1 MLFAIGT
8 MKPSVDM
15 VGRLPEKHRHYN
27 DPCEILYRNLF
38 YCSQSKPTNTH
49 GTYCTFFDATPTSL
63 CTVYCIVACPYDLGN
78 GNYPMWASTPAR
90 HDCFTDASHT
100 QADGAFIL
108 QRKRLLY
115 ALCIY
120 FAARPSNLRSE
131 ASRSRSNMEPRTRS
145 RSNHSSSKR
154 SRSNRNRSK
163 RSRSNHNRNKR
174 SRSNHNRNN
183 HNRSKKRPPSL
194 GWFSLAR
201 LCEPQGLL
209 SSIGHLIRVIR
220 VRQLESLGPRSPRC
234 INPPAH
240 NPLVTFVVMG

>member
-38 YCSQSKPTNTH
+38 YCSQSQPTNTH
-49 GTYCTFFDATPTSL
+49 GTYRTFFDATPTSL

-78 GNYPMWASTPAR
+78 DNNPMWASPPAR

-108 QRKRLLY
+108 QRKKLLY
-115 ALCIY
+115 ALCLY
-120 FAARPSNLRSE
+120 FAAPPSNLRSE

-154 SRSNRNRSK
+154 SRSNRNRSNNEAEATTK
-163 RSRSNHNRNKR
+163 PKQPKQTRRSRSNHNR
-174 SRSNHNRNN
+174 
-183 HNRSKKRPPSL
+183 SKKWPPSL

-201 LCEPQGLL
+201 LCEPQSLL
-209 SSIGHLIRVIR
+209 SNFVHLLRITSVL
-220 VRQLESLGPRSPRC
+220 QMEPPRPRF
-234 INPPAH
+234 PR
-240 NPLVTFVVMG
+240 

>member
-15 VGRLPEKHRHYN
+15 VGRLPDKHRHYN

-63 CTVYCIVACPYDLGN
+63 CTVYCIVAFPYDLGN
-78 GNYPMWASTPAR
+78 GNNPMWASTPAR

-115 ALCIY
+115 ALWIY

-154 SRSNRNRSK
+154 SRSNRSK
-163 RSRSNHNRNKR
+163 RSRSNYSRTKPKQLNKR

-201 LCEPQGLL
+201 LCEPQSLL
-209 SSIGHLIRVIR
+209 SNFVHLRRITRVLQMEPLR
-220 VRQLESLGPRSPRC
+220 PRFPR
-234 INPPAH
+234 
-240 NPLVTFVVMG
+240 